1 MNRGEKR
8 FLWIL
13 AVFIVVCMITSFVRA
28 ASAEYVTREVV
39 VQEGDTL
46 WSLWEAYG
54 YGRADKWIY
63 EVKELN
69 NKETAS
75 LWPHERLRV
84 PVMRGD

>member
-1 MNRGEKR
+1 MNKGEKR

-75 LWPHERLRV
+75 LWPHERLLV